1 MRPNHEISFY
11 PIKGPMPTSRS
22 MQFKTTRANEGT
34 NKEMQKQCSWSSEQN
49 FESCCFVFLSVSP
62 GTDQWRRSNLVWCH
76 RTQTV
81 RRHNNQMKG
90 RCNLKK
96 KNGPGQILSVKKK
109 DFAPWSVWAQ
119 LGIGPAYEF
128 LALLVNPI
136 LTFCNQS
143 TAKTMNIHLLW
154 RFWMVDTKKDDFANH
169 QLVSNLSSM
178 KSYLNEILYRSEH
191 TWYL

>member
-11 PIKGPMPTSRS
+11 PIKGL
-22 MQFKTTRANEGT
+22 QC
-34 NKEMQKQCSWSSEQN
+34 QHQDQCSSRQLAQMRRQTKRCKNNAVEVPNKTSSLVVL
-49 FESCCFVFLSVSP
+49 FSSP

-90 RCNLKK
+90 RCNFNKDKCPL
-96 KNGPGQILSVKKK
+96 QILSVKS

-154 RFWMVDTKKDDFANH
+154 CWRFWMVDTLKMV
-169 QLVSNLSSM
+169 LLIM
-178 KSYLNEILYRSEH
+178 K
-191 TWYL
+191 